1 MHIDIGKRSIRM
13 SLSKGAILLL
23 TSFWFVSCGSQ
34 GAVEW
39 VNFVQ
44 FNGIQYLANYDA
56 SMGFGRALQQSDLGP
71 VFATVQSKL
80 AGNVNTLGYHIRDGD
95 AGDLAAGTPVYTVK
109 GYTPAFRLAAF
120 LQERL
125 VLYEADDNPRAK
137 TGADLLDIGGKVQS
151 IGVNSWVDS
160 NKQLAAIKDAKEVG
174 DLVEM
179 VLTAPVDHS
188 FSSPGNAAY
197 VIIFYLKDDTTVS
210 RTYFT
215 STGELLHYIL
225 LPGAF
230 KTAIEKAVQTSFLRH
245 FSDPN
250 SGYSNS

>member
-1 MHIDIGKRSIRM
+1 MHMGIGKRSIRM
-13 SLSKGAILLL
+13 PFSIGAILLL
-23 TSFWFVSCGSQ
+23 TLFWSVSCGSQ

-56 SMGFGRALQQSDLGP
+56 SSGFGRALQQSDLGP
-71 VFATVQSKL
+71 VFATVQFKL
-80 AGNVNTLGYHIRDGD
+80 AGNVNTPGYHVKDGD
-95 AGDLAAGTPVYTVK
+95 AGDLDAGTPVYTVT
-109 GYTPAFRLAAF
+109 GYTPTFRLAAF
-120 LQERL
+120 RQGQI

-151 IGVNSWVDS
+151 IGVNSWLDS
-160 NKQLAAIKDAKEVG
+160 KKQLAVIKDAKEVG

-179 VLTAPVDHS
+179 VLAAPVDHS
-188 FSSPGNAAY
+188 FSSPGDAAY
-197 VIIFYLKDDTTVS
+197 VIIFYLKDGTTVS

-215 STGELLHYIL
+215 STGELLHHIL

-230 KTAIEKAVQTSFLRH
+230 KTAIEKAVH
-245 FSDPN
+245 G
-250 SGYSNS
+250 SG